1 MRLFDKARHCKT
13 HCLNNIIFYQIRQL
27 LFIKNISFG
36 GIVVNQ
42 KKFKVGIIG
51 ATGMVGQRFALL
63 LENHPWF
70 EVKILA
76 ASARSAGK
84 KYGDVVEGRW
94 HMTKDLPEKYKDM
107 VIVDAENV
115 EEVASQV
122 DFCFCAVNMKK
133 DEIKALEE
141 RYAKAECPIVSNNS
155 AHRFTPDVPMVI
167 PEINADHLEII
178 DAQRKRLGTK
188 RGFIAVKSNCSLQ
201 SYVPAIHPLKELG
214 VDKVLACTYQAI
226 SGAGKTFKTWPEM
239 IDNVIPY
246 IGGEEE
252 KSEQEP
258 LKIWGHIENNEIVK
272 TDDIAITAQC
282 IRVPVSDGHTAA
294 VFMSF
299 KDGVKKPSVEEII
312 KIWESYK
319 GRAQELELPS
329 APKQFLHYFTE
340 PDRPQIKS
348 ERNLENGMAV
358 SVGRL
363 REDTQYDY
371 KFVCMSHNTL
381 RGAAGGAV
389 LIAELLKAQ
398 GYITPKDAE

>member
-70 EVKILA
+70 EVKVLA

-94 HMTKDLPEKYKDM
+94 HMTKALPEKYKDM

-167 PEINADHLEII
+167 PEINADHIKII
-178 DAQRKRLGTK
+178 DEQRKRLGTK

-299 KDGVKKPSVEEII
+299 KDGVKKPSVDEII

-348 ERNLENGMAV
+348 ERNLENGMAI

-389 LIAELLKAQ
+389 LLAELLCAE
-398 GYITPKDAE
+398 GYMD

>member
-1 MRLFDKARHCKT
+1 MRSFDKARHCKT

-70 EVKILA
+70 EVKVLA

-214 VDKVLACTYQAI
+214 VNKVLACTYQAI

-258 LKIWGHIENNEIVK
+258 LKIWGHIENGEIVK

-389 LIAELLKAQ
+389 LLAELLCAE
-398 GYITPKDAE
+398 GYMD